1 MEVVYWQRCEP
12 SQSLYMRQLGGMHGG
27 INPAA
32 RDREHK
38 ASLEKNSHGVETYK
52 FFQNWL
58 RVPGLGAVF
67 HIYCT
72 HLTHCFWEHQTLK
85 FDQKINAEWSTP
97 SSLLGQK

>member
-58 RVPGLGAVF
+58 RVPVLGPGGV
-67 HIYCT
+67 
-72 HLTHCFWEHQTLK
+72 
-85 FDQKINAEWSTP
+85 INPGS
-97 SSLLGQK
+97 